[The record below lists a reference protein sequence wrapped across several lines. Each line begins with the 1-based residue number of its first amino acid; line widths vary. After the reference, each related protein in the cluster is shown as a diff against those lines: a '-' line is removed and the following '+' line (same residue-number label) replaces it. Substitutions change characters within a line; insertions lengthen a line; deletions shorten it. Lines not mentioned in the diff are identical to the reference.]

1 MKKHKLT
8 LCACDFSSS
17 SPKNVKSNWLS
28 DIAHFRDDCSR
39 INPKSLIPADKL
51 AGLEEEAM
59 ADKADA
65 MDANKSQKQENEM
78 DKSVHETARLAAE
91 AIQKELKAE
100 EMEEREELAR
110 EGAEMSN
117 MNSQLNLEGEKERC
131 IKKALKK
138 KGRQQERKAKA
149 LEVADKIQRI
159 KEETRNEVLKNR
171 EANKKRM
178 DTLRRSQQR
187 KKMGMQKE
195 LSMLKMEMT
204 SQMLK
209 AEVEGDMTNCGPNKD
224 VVHRET

>member
-1 MKKHKLT
+1 M
-8 LCACDFSSS
+8 
-17 SPKNVKSNWLS
+17 
-28 DIAHFRDDCSR
+28 
-39 INPKSLIPADKL
+39 
-51 AGLEEEAM
+51 G
-59 ADKADA
+59 A

-78 DKSVHETARLAAE
+78 DKSVRETARLAAE

-100 EMEEREELAR
+100 EMEEKEELAR
-110 EGAEMSN
+110 EKAEMAN

-187 KKMGMQKE
+187 KKMSMQKE

-204 SQMLK
+204 AQMLK

-224 VVHRET
+224 AQHREAFCNRIYGDDWVQNKSCRDKDNFC